1 MSKALKQVL
10 AEGMGAH
17 VLLQT
22 VAQGKNQSAGASQ
35 AGNVAPYGHLS
46 GNKPQRAVATI
57 PDTGNANGHDQR
69 LAQGSRAS
77 VCQRAVGSHSPP
89 GYGPVISVN
98 RPVRT
103 RMPGGVG
110 AGGEK
115 PPATRLDAIYWG
127 HISNSADDCW
137 AVSSTVL
144 LYESLRLIPARFAS
158 C

>member
-98 RPVRT
+98 RPERT

-110 AGGEK
+110 AGEK
-115 PPATRLDAIYWG
+115 TPRLPD
-127 HISNSADDCW
+127 
-137 AVSSTVL
+137 
-144 LYESLRLIPARFAS
+144 
-158 C
+158 